1 VSIESLAGMF
11 SQRSGVE
18 QSIGNS
24 IISAIVGFLAQ
35 KMIGQGMGQ
44 GIASKLSGFFG
55 GSGGDSSSSGDI
67 GSILS
72 GLGGLNPDHELV
84 KHVQQKAG
92 IQNPEQARQYAQQ
105 GVDIL
110 KEQFSSN
117 PQGLQSLFS
126 GFLGGGG

>member
-1 VSIESLAGMF
+1 MSIESLAGMF
-11 SQRSGVE
+11 SQRSGVD
-18 QSIGNS
+18 QSMGNS
-24 IISAIVGFLAQ
+24 IISAIIGFLAQ
-35 KMIGQGMGQ
+35 KMMGQ

-55 GSGGDSSSSGDI
+55 GGSSGGDNSSSSGGI

-84 KHVQQKAG
+84 RNVQQKAG
-92 IQNPEQARQYAQQ
+92 IQNPEQASQYTQQ

-110 KEQFSSN
+110 KEQFNSN

-126 GFLGGGG
+126 GFLGGGR